1 MTREEILKAAMESK
15 DEWMDFL
22 IYEKGLN
29 AYRILTN
36 FAELQIKKREQE
48 IVERLEAEW
57 DGDLFDSPFD
67 KGIAYAIQIVKGE

>member
-1 MTREEILKAAMESK
+1 MTREEILKDAMESK
-15 DEWMDFL
+15 EEWMDFL

-48 IVERLEAEW
+48 IVAALEGIMFEDANYGFQRL
-57 DGDLFDSPFD
+57 DYDD
-67 KGIAYAIQIVKGE
+67 AIQIVKGE